1 MAKALLTCGGMTR
14 WKTSVNGKEYDVTID
29 NGSYSLNGK
38 PLHLD
43 IAEIRENEFSVISDN
58 KSYNVEVVQLNHA
71 EKKCTIKVNGN
82 EYELEMKDKMDL
94 LLQKM
99 GMNKRAAH
107 AGGSLKAP
115 MPGKVLRVDVKEGQ
129 TVKKGDSIL
138 ILEAMKMENAIKAP
152 GDGTVKS
159 VRVKA
164 GDAVEKG
171 EVMVEMG

>member
-1 MAKALLTCGGMTR
+1 MAR
-14 WKTSVNGKEYDVTID
+14 WKVSVNGREREITLD
-29 NGSYSLNGK
+29 NGICLLNGK
-38 PLHLD
+38 PLHPD
-43 IAEIRENEFSVISDN
+43 IAEVRQGEFSVISDN
-58 KSYNVEVVQLNHA
+58 VSYRVEVMQLSHS
-71 EKKCTIKVNGN
+71 EKKCTVKVNGS
-82 EYELEMKDKMDL
+82 EYELEMKDRMDL

-99 GMNKRAAH
+99 GMNKRMAH
-107 AGGSLKAP
+107 AAGSLKAP

-129 TVKKGDSIL
+129 RVKSGDSIL

-152 GDGTVKS
+152 GDGTVKG